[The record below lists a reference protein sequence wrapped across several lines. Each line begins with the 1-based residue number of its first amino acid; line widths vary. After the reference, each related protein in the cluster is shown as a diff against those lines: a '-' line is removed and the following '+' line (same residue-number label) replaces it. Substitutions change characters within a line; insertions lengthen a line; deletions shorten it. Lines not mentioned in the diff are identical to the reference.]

1 MFHLHETVDVEC
13 FYGFF
18 FFHLLNGFVVNRE
31 TFIILTG
38 DGVPAELHESV
49 QMFNFLTFMLVDE

>member
-1 MFHLHETVDVEC
+1 MLNAFTV
-13 FYGFF
+13 FF
-18 FFHLLNGFVVNRE
+18 IFHLLNGFVVNRE